1 MGGCRRGFQYARDL
15 VRHIR
20 EKYGNHFDIGVAGYP
35 EGCDDNKDED
45 LLLEHLKEKVDM
57 GATFIVTQMFYD
69 ADNFVRW
76 VGKVRAMGIDIPI
89 VPGIMP
95 IATYA
100 SFIQESQPYELQSPG
115 RLDDQAGAR
124 QER

>member
-1 MGGCRRGFQYARDL
+1 EKWVAADGGFEYARDL
-15 VRHIR
+15 VKHIR
-20 EKYGNHFDIGVAGYP
+20 ATYHDHFDIGVAGYP
-35 EGCDDNKDED
+35 EGCDDNKDEES
-45 LLLEHLKEKVDM
+45 LLDHLKEKVDM

-76 VGKVRAMGIDIPI
+76 VGKVRERGITIPI

-100 SFIQESQPYELQSPG
+100 SFMRRAKHMNCSV
-115 RLDDQAGAR
+115 
-124 QER
+124 